1 MKSHAELFETM
12 GKMLTGVRDGTV
24 SIEQAKA
31 GAQVGHV
38 MVELLKVEASIVSS
52 SDGMIRPQLIDVAG
66 ERIEATSERGK
77 RLEQLRRA

>member
-12 GKMLTGVRDGTV
+12 GQMLAGVRDGSI

-38 MVELLKVEASIVSS
+38 MVELLKVEASIVNG

-66 ERIEATSERGK
+66 ERIAPTSERSK
-77 RLEQLRRA
+77 RLESLRRA